1 MKFCITYNYILPNIT
16 FITGY
21 APVAYCFGNYMAA
34 IAKQITSE
42 DKSKY
47 KTLVELADAHC
58 HLYAFDGSAIAD
70 AVARGVATMISNG
83 IDTKSNLKTLEVSD
97 GRHVFPA
104 LGIHPDYAENIGDDE
119 IEYNI
124 RLIRENKNIV
134 KSIGEI
140 GLDFTHA
147 NGIKGIE
154 KQIALFETF
163 IDLSNELNLPI
174 SVHSRDA
181 MQQVLH
187 ILDEKDAHAVH
198 LHFFEGN
205 VDNAIEAARR
215 GYMISVPPLKSG
227 SRTSAIKAVPIGNL
241 MAETD
246 SPTAN
251 SSPSDVD
258 KAVSI
263 IADAKGMQYEDAAHI
278 LTENTKRFF
287 NISTAKF
294 MRNAGP

>member
-1 MKFCITYNYILPNIT
+1 MMLCVIYNYILPNIT

-21 APVAYCFGNYMAA
+21 APVAYCFGNHMAV
-34 IAKQITSE
+34 IAKQMTSGDE
-42 DKSKY
+42 SKY

-58 HLYAFDGSAIAD
+58 HLYAFDGSATAD
-70 AVARGVATMISNG
+70 AIAKGVATMISNG
-83 IDTKSNLKTLEVSD
+83 VDTKSNLKTLEISD

-104 LGIHPDYAENIGDDE
+104 LGIHPDYAENISDDE

-140 GLDFTHA
+140 GLDFAHA
-147 NGIKGIE
+147 HGVNSIE
-154 KQIALFETF
+154 KQMALFETF

-174 SVHSRDA
+174 SVHSRNA
-181 MQQVLH
+181 MPQVLH
-187 ILDEKDAHAVH
+187 ILNEKGANAVH
-198 LHFFEGN
+198 LHFFEGSA
-205 VDNAIEAARR
+205 DDAIEAARR
-215 GYMISVPPLKSG
+215 GYMMSIPPLKSG
-227 SRTSAIKAVPIGNL
+227 SRISAIKAVPIGNL

-251 SSPSDVD
+251 STPSDVD
-258 KAVSI
+258 KAVNI
-263 IADAKGMQYEDAAHI
+263 IADAKGIRYEDAARA